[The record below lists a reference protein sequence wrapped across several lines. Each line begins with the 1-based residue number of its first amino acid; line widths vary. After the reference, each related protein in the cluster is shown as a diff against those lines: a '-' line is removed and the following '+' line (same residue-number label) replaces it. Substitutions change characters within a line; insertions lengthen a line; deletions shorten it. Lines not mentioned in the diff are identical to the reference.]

1 MITEVIEMI
10 EESILMEEKVK
21 SDKKTGKVAV
31 QKIQLTQTSINRY
44 IHTQYAGY
52 LSRFRADKNVRGYIL
67 LSGGKVAGAVA
78 VEKGDDGYRW
88 IQGLEVSKPFQKQG
102 FGKMLLDL
110 ALSLEA
116 THLTVPKSNKEAIH
130 LYLTNG
136 FSAYRQTGTQYY
148 MSNRSMGRSIPIRDP
163 LAKKKPVKEAVEV
176 EIENIPKNSIHMD
189 GVDCVINLDN
199 FENGLYNFV
208 LVIGLPGSGKG
219 TFGRKL
225 VEQYNAIHIELD
237 VFDQCG
243 NMTEKEIKA
252 LGSPYQD
259 YILEEKKGQWYWK
272 NAKTL
277 SLNEKLQGNHDF
289 IEYTIAYCKAHRD
302 NLFVIDGTPIYAA
315 MEPNEISNYPI
326 IIKGTSAQASFA
338 NKVSRDLGKKSKDKL
353 HSNVTKQ
360 DLEGLIGYYWGDDK
374 YLARFKDRLLD
385 EDIASVD
392 TKETSN

>member
-10 EESILMEEKVK
+10 EESILMEEKAK
-21 SDKKTGKVAV
+21 SDKKTGNRAV
-31 QKIQLTQTSINRY
+31 QKIQLNQNSINRY

-52 LSRFRADKNVRGYIL
+52 LSHFRANKNVRGYIL
-67 LSGGKVAGAVA
+67 LSGGKVVGAVS

-102 FGKMLLDL
+102 YGKMLLDL
-110 ALSLEA
+110 ALSLDA
-116 THLTVPKSNKEAIH
+116 THLTVRKSNKEAIH

-136 FSAYRQTGTQYY
+136 FNAYRETGTQYF
-148 MSNRSMGRSIPIRDP
+148 MSNRSMGRTIPIRDT

-176 EIENIPKNSIHMD
+176 EIDDIPKNSIRMD

-225 VEQYNAIHIELD
+225 VEKYDAIHIELD

-252 LGSPYQD
+252 LGSPYRD

-289 IEYTIAYCKAHRD
+289 IEYVIAYCKAHRD

-315 MEPNEISNYPI
+315 MEPEEISNYPI

-353 HSNVTKQ
+353 HSDVTKQ

-392 TKETSN
+392 TKVTSN